1 MPTETLT
8 AEYAETTASIIEER
22 PDTPYNELTLDEKL
36 IRLIKLRNIPVI
48 EVDLDENG
56 NIFVDKDKDP
66 DLYDWAV
73 NG

>member
-8 AEYAETTASIIEER
+8 AERPKTVRTFTSKLTER
-22 PDTPYNELTLDEKL
+22 PEEGLTLDEKI
-36 IRLIKLRNIPVI
+36 IRAIALCNIPVR
-48 EVDLDENG
+48 ELDVDENG
-56 NIFVDKDKDP
+56 HIIVDKDKDP

>member
-8 AEYAETTASIIEER
+8 AEYNKTTESIVEER
-22 PDTPYNELTLDEKL
+22 PDTPYDELTLDEKI
-36 IRLIKLRNIPVI
+36 IRQIKWLKLPVRKLD
-48 EVDLDENG
+48 VDENG
-56 NIFVDKDKDP
+56 HIIVDKDKDP